1 MCQNYQN
8 LNIFSLLLELYGEKT
23 GLVWSVFLGS
33 AGSAAGSASKSLTPA
48 EFQGEEELVF
58 SEKAPQ
64 LLVLEHAESNRQLA
78 ALEVEG
84 EGLRDAGVPLVYAEH
99 AAERLRG

>member
-33 AGSAAGSASKSLTPA
+33 AGSASKSLTPA

-84 EGLRDAGVPLVYAEH
+84 EGLRDAGVPLVCRA
-99 AAERLRG
+99 RR

>member
-1 MCQNYQN
+1 MGNLCQKKLSKFKHFFITTRTLRRKNG
-8 LNIFSLLLELYGEKT
+8 FSLECFFGVSRVSFQK
-23 GLVWSVFLGS
+23 F
-33 AGSAAGSASKSLTPA
+33 TPA

-58 SEKAPQ
+58 SEKALQ
-64 LLVLEHAESNRQLA
+64 LLVLEHAESKRQLA

>member
-1 MCQNYQN
+1 MRANDAKN
-8 LNIFSLLLELYGEKT
+8 K
-23 GLVWSVFLGS
+23 
-33 AGSAAGSASKSLTPA
+33 LT
-48 EFQGEEELVF
+48 F

-84 EGLRDAGVPLVYAEH
+84 EGLRDAVVPTEIK
-99 AAERLRG
+99 